1 MWNLDR
7 YDKLKPF
14 GFPIHG
20 AIDGYSRRILWL
32 RVTCETVI
40 HRLLQVSTFSVSN
53 KSGEGGVFQE
63 LYVVIMAQKI
73 QLWLVF
79 SAFLGD
85 TRLML

>member
-1 MWNLDR
+1 MWHLDG

-32 RVTCETVI
+32 RVTCTNNDSQVI
-40 HRLLQVSTFSVSN
+40 TGFYIQCIRQI
-53 KSGEGGVFQE
+53 GGGGSQE
-63 LYVVIMAQKI
+63 FYVVIKAQKI

-79 SAFLGD
+79 CAFLGD